1 MGIGVTQIRVFEGLK
16 EVVIF
21 GPGLGTLC
29 SRHGRGAAGNELRQ
43 AGDREGHGDNLGPG
57 AAAAEA
63 LVTPKSLPRAAWPRA
78 TGYGLR
84 YLAPRSVLALWG
96 GLSVAG
102 QTDPEAEPRIHPSD
116 ATTAPDISLEIQIQH
131 LKQQC
136 CCRQAY

>member
-1 MGIGVTQIRVFEGLK
+1 MHCWAWPVSCDVGIGVTQIRVFEGLK

-29 SRHGRGAAGNELRQ
+29 RRHGRGAAGNELHQ
-43 AGDREGHGDNLGPG
+43 AGDREGHGGNLGPG
-57 AAAAEA
+57 ATAAEA
-63 LVTPKSLPRAAWPRA
+63 LVTPKSLLPELLAQRTWPRA
-78 TGYGLR
+78 TGYRLR

-116 ATTAPDISLEIQIQH
+116 ATTAPDISL
-131 LKQQC
+131 
-136 CCRQAY
+136 

>member
-21 GPGLGTLC
+21 GPGLGVGLPVMNCTKLGTVRDLAATWGPARQPQKRLSLR
-29 SRHGRGAAGNELRQ
+29 SRFRQ
-43 AGDREGHGDNLGPG
+43 
-57 AAAAEA
+57 
-63 LVTPKSLPRAAWPRA
+63 SWPSA
-78 TGYGLR
+78 PGYGLR

-102 QTDPEAEPRIHPSD
+102 QTDTEAEPHIHPSD

-136 CCRQAY
+136 YCR